1 MWYNKRKMND
11 EAQKKRLKILK
22 WGLFLVAGVIVV
34 RLFVIQIIQKGEW
47 VAKAEAQHTLEN
59 TIKAKRGE
67 IYMMDGSEPVAV
79 VMNEQVWTVIL
90 DPMVADEEELNR
102 TVFTEEM
109 KPYLTVANAAEVVKD
124 RTRRYF
130 VVARNV
136 PRKQAQALR
145 EKGVTG
151 MYLQENTKRVYP
163 EGTLAARLL
172 GFVNEEGEGQYG
184 VEGSLDGV
192 LAGTD
197 GRLKTIA
204 DVNNVALSI
213 GKDNVRVPAVDGKNV
228 VLTVDRNIQAKVEE
242 ILKRK
247 LEEFGKDHGS
257 VVVMNPRNGEV
268 MAMVDLPTYDPANY
282 GNVEDASV
290 YVNGSVMDPYAPA
303 SVCKAFTFA
312 AGIEEGVMTAESTY
326 YNTDTIIVDGWPIS
340 NATTMGDG
348 VLSMQT
354 ALNYSLNVGSTQVL
368 RWLGGEQNINEKG
381 RKILYDYYVNHFG
394 LGKATGIELFESEGL
409 VNDPVEGDGRDSLY
423 ANMTFGYGL
432 LATMMQVASGY
443 SALVNGGEYYT
454 PTIVKGYIDEDGKF
468 EEKEKSGAAWRAIS
482 ESTSA
487 QMRQMLWG
495 TRSWWRTTGDD
506 PEGYYIGGKTGTAEV
521 LRDGAYS
528 SETVATYAG
537 FGGATGEMPEYLVML
552 RLWKDGTVASGQ
564 GEALPIFTEISQY
577 LIDYLKIKPG
587 A

>member
-1 MWYNKRKMND
+1 MN
-11 EAQKKRLKILK
+11 EKRLKFLK
-22 WGLFLVAGVIVV
+22 VVLYAIVGVIAV
-34 RLFVIQIIQKGEW
+34 RLFQVQILEKGKW

-59 TIKAKRGE
+59 KIPAKRGE
-67 IYMMDGSEPVAV
+67 IYMMDGSEAVAV
-79 VMNEQVWTVIL
+79 VMNEKVYTVIV
-90 DPMVADEEELNR
+90 DPFTADEAELQKELFVEEY
-102 TVFTEEM
+102 
-109 KPYLTVANAAEVVKD
+109 KSYLTAEIAEVFKD

-130 VVARNV
+130 VVAKNV
-136 PRKQAQALR
+136 PREKAVKLR
-145 EKGVTG
+145 EKGLAG
-151 MYLQENTKRVYP
+151 IYMQENTKRVYP
-163 EGTLAARLL
+163 EGTMAARLL
-172 GFVNEEGEGQYG
+172 GFVNADGEGQYG
-184 VEGSLDGV
+184 VEGSLNEELKGKDGM
-192 LAGTD
+192 
-197 GRLKTIA
+197 LKTVA

-213 GKDNVRVPAVDGKNV
+213 GDRNVKVPAEDGKNV
-228 VLTVDRNIQAKVEE
+228 VLTVDRNIQTRVEQ
-242 ILKRK
+242 ILQSK
-247 LEEFGKDHGS
+247 LNEYGKDHGS

-268 MAMVDLPTYDPANY
+268 LAMVDLPGYDPANY
-282 GNVEDASV
+282 GDVEDASV

-312 AGIEEGVMTAESTY
+312 AGIEEGVMNAQSTY
-326 YNTDTIIVDGWPIS
+326 YNTDTIYVDGWPIS
-340 NATTMGDG
+340 NASSMGDG
-348 VLSMQT
+348 ILTMQT

-443 SALVNGGEYYT
+443 SALVNGGEYYA
-454 PTIVKGYIDEDGKF
+454 PTIVKGYMENGKLV
-468 EEKEKSGAAWRAIS
+468 EKEKSGPAWRAIS
-482 ESTSA
+482 EDTSR
-487 QMRQMLWG
+487 QMREMLWG

-506 PEGYYIGGKTGTAEV
+506 APGYFIGGKTGTAEV

-537 FGGATGEMPEYLVML
+537 FGGATGELPRYLVML

-564 GEALPIFTEISQY
+564 GEALPIFTEISKY

-587 A
+587 V